1 MRTILIAILIVFATQ
16 VGAKECP
23 TRFLKN
29 GAVVFD
35 AILICVTEEVPD
47 SKLRHAANVAAQWLD
62 NDQNGTVDEPIL
74 LSALQENEPILLM
87 SDTGFN
93 FLEYFAIE
101 SGLGDRIGQDLA
113 AQETAPLQ
121 GRDASQE
128 EIHHLIMT
136 AGWVNAFPETFGDDP
151 RDTSEVYLAWRKAEE
166 KKLYHY
172 GDPTCDDNC
181 KIVEFFYLATAAYLG
196 SSIDVLHDELR
207 VKTQRA
213 LKQELPE
220 VVQIIEAKHY
230 NYSQNMWPD
239 GKYKFQ
245 RNIKFN

>member
-1 MRTILIAILIVFATQ
+1 MKYIWR
-16 VGAKECP
+16 GEK
-23 TRFLKN
+23 LK
-29 GAVVFD
+29 
-35 AILICVTEEVPD
+35 
-47 SKLRHAANVAAQWLD
+47 K
-62 NDQNGTVDEPIL
+62 
-74 LSALQENEPILLM
+74 
-87 SDTGFN
+87 
-93 FLEYFAIE
+93 
-101 SGLGDRIGQDLA
+101 
-113 AQETAPLQ
+113 
-121 GRDASQE
+121 
-128 EIHHLIMT
+128 
-136 AGWVNAFPETFGDDP
+136 
-151 RDTSEVYLAWRKAEE
+151 

-230 NYSQNMWPD
+230 NYPQNMWPD